1 MHRPFVILFQQDS
14 AHEAE
19 DGGFVGEVSDH
30 IGARLDLAIETL
42 DGIVGLDL
50 RARQS
55 EDENTLGARMAEIV
69 EAAAKTKTE
78 PLSPPGRG

>member
-1 MHRPFVILFQQDS
+1 LHLLFKQDS

-19 DGGFVGEVSDH
+19 DGGFVGEGPDQ

-42 DGIVGLDL
+42 DGIVGVDL
-50 RARQS
+50 RPRQS

-78 PLSPPGRG
+78 PLSLPGRG